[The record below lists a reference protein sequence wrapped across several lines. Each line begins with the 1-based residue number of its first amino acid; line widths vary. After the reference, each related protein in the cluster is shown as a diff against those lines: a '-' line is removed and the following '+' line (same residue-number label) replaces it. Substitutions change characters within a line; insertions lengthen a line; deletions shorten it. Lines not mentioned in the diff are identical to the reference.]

1 MLFRKCQFLVIIT
14 LLLICQQ
21 VVGQD
26 DVSEVNP
33 SEISDKQLE
42 SAVEQA
48 ESKGY
53 TETQVVDLARA
64 RGLSE
69 TQISQLRAR
78 IAQLKSTSGSGG
90 IDENQ
95 LREELK
101 DFDMDLEELDISD
114 SQREKDGGRIFG
126 YDIFRNKNL
135 NFAPSVNIP
144 TPENY
149 ILGAGD
155 ELIID
160 VWGASEKT
168 YQLLVGAEGT
178 VKIPNLGPVFVNGL
192 TIEEASSKL
201 LRRLTQIYAG
211 LDDNGYGEK
220 NTYAQ
225 VSLGRIR
232 SIKIN
237 IIGEVVLPGTYTI
250 SSLSNIL
257 HALFVAGG
265 PSRNGSLRNVQVFRN
280 GKKIENFDVYDFLLY
295 GKIASNITLRDQDVI
310 MVPFYQK
317 RVNISGEIKN
327 PAIYEV
333 VENESLQTVI
343 DFAGGV
349 TEEAYTR
356 LVTVRRPTD
365 KARRIYTIKNESFGN
380 FELNSGDQI
389 TISRIQD
396 VYENL
401 VTISGA
407 VNRPGEYEFTDSLLL
422 TELVEK
428 AEGITADAFRGR
440 AQIVRSNTDLTL
452 KNIEFNVDSVLTG
465 KGDFYLKPNDVVKI
479 SSIFDLSDRIVVR
492 IQGEVRNPQSIPFQD
507 NLTVE
512 DIILKAGG
520 FKESAAKSFVEVAR
534 VINEDS
540 KTDKSLESQ
549 LFSFAI
555 NENLAISKE
564 ASTFELKPYDLVTI
578 RKSPSY
584 SPLRTIEVEGE
595 VNFPG
600 KYVINKK
607 DERISDFIKRAGGF
621 TDEAYAKGGTL
632 IRQTEYFDEEEAA
645 TVKRLRLVGL
655 GRYDESTSEGT
666 FQISRKEAIAIELE
680 DIMKNIGGSADLLVK
695 DGDVI
700 SIPKVL
706 QTVRIR
712 GEIHFSSNIIYNK
725 TFGFKDYI
733 SSAGGFTSDAKESK
747 AYIVYPNG
755 SAERTRRVLWFK
767 RYPKVEP
774 GSEIVVPSRPER
786 EALSAEKVIGFSSS
800 ILTMLLIV
808 DRLTR

>member
-1 MLFRKCQFLVIIT
+1 MLFVCL
-14 LLLICQQ
+14 Q
-21 VVGQD
+21 VAGQD
-26 DVSEVNP
+26 DVSDINP
-33 SEISDKQLE
+33 AEISDEKLE
-42 SAVEQA
+42 SAVQQA
-48 ESKGY
+48 ESQGY
-53 TETQVVDLARA
+53 TEGQVIDLARA

-69 TQISQLRAR
+69 TQISQLRSR
-78 IAQLKSTSGSGG
+78 ITQLKSTSGNEG

-95 LREELK
+95 LRDELK
-101 DFDMDLEELDISD
+101 EFEIDLEELDISD
-114 SQREKDGGRIFG
+114 NQRERDGGRIFG
-126 YDIFRNKNL
+126 YDVFRNKNL

-155 ELIID
+155 EIIID
-160 VWGASEKT
+160 IWGASEKT
-168 YQLLVGAEGT
+168 YQLLIGAEGT

-192 TIEEASSKL
+192 TIEDASSKL
-201 LRRLTQIYAG
+201 LRRLTQIYSG
-211 LDDNGYGEK
+211 LEDTGYGEK
-220 NTYAQ
+220 NTYGQ

-232 SIKIN
+232 SIKVN

-265 PSRNGSLRNVQVFRN
+265 PSSNGSLRNVQVFRN
-280 GKKIENFDVYDFLLY
+280 GKKIETFDVYDFLLF

-310 MVPFYQK
+310 MVPFYTK
-317 RVNISGEIKN
+317 RVNISGQIKN

-333 VENESLQTVI
+333 LENENLQTVI

-349 TEEAYTR
+349 TEEAYTK
-356 LVTVRRPTD
+356 LVTVRRPTNR
-365 KARRIYTIKNESFGN
+365 ARRIFTIKDQDFTN
-380 FELNSGDQI
+380 FQLVSGDQI
-389 TISRIQD
+389 SISRIND
-396 VYENL
+396 IYENL
-401 VTISGA
+401 ITIQGA
-407 VNRPGEYEFTDSLLL
+407 LYRPGQYEYTDSLLL
-422 TELVEK
+422 SELIEK
-428 AEGITADAFRGR
+428 AEGVTADAFRGR
-440 AQIVRSNTDLTL
+440 AQIIRSNSDLTL
-452 KNIEFNVDSVLTG
+452 RNIEFNVDSVLNG
-465 KGDFYLKPNDVVKI
+465 KHDLYLKPNDIVKI
-479 SSIFDLSDRIVVR
+479 SSIFELSDRMIVR

-512 DIILKAGG
+512 DVILKAGG
-520 FKESAAKSFVEVAR
+520 FKLSAAKSFVEVAR

-540 KTDKSLESQ
+540 EADRSLESQ
-549 LFSFAI
+549 LFSFSI
-555 NENLAISKE
+555 NENLEISSE
-564 ASTFELKPYDLVTI
+564 ASTFELKPYDLITI
-578 RKSPSY
+578 RRSPNF
-584 SPLRTIEVEGE
+584 SPLRTVEVEGE

-607 DERISDFIKRAGGF
+607 DERISDFIRRAGGF
-621 TDEAYAKGGTL
+621 TNEAYAKGGTL

-695 DGDVI
+695 DGDII
-700 SIPKVL
+700 SIPKIL

-712 GEIHFSSNIIYNK
+712 GEIHFASNVIYDGSFN
-725 TFGFKDYI
+725 FKDYI
-733 SSAGGFTSDAKESK
+733 SSAGGFTSEAKENR

-755 SAERTRRVLWFK
+755 SAERTKRFLWFK
-767 RYPKVEP
+767 SYPKVEP
-774 GSEIVVPSRPER
+774 GSEIVVPARPTR
-786 EALSAEKVIGFSSS
+786 EELSVDKVIGFSSS

>member
-1 MLFRKCQFLVIIT
+1 MLFRKNQFLTIII
-14 LLLICQQ
+14 LLFVCLQ
-21 VVGQD
+21 VAGQD
-26 DVSEVNP
+26 DVSDINP
-33 SEISDKQLE
+33 AEISDEKLE
-42 SAVEQA
+42 SAVQQA
-48 ESKGY
+48 ESQGY
-53 TETQVVDLARA
+53 TEGQVIDMARA

-69 TQISQLRAR
+69 SQISQLRSR
-78 IAQLKSTSGSGG
+78 ITQLQSKSGNEG

-101 DFDMDLEELDISD
+101 EFEIDLEDLDISD
-114 SQREKDGGRIFG
+114 RQREKDGGRIFG
-126 YDIFRNKNL
+126 YDVFRNKNL

-155 ELIID
+155 EIVID
-160 VWGASEKT
+160 IWGASEKT
-168 YQLLVGAEGT
+168 YQLLIGAEGT

-192 TIEEASSKL
+192 TIEDASSKL
-201 LRRLTQIYAG
+201 LRRLTQIYSG
-211 LDDNGYGEK
+211 LDDRYGEK
-220 NTYAQ
+220 NTYGQ

-232 SIKIN
+232 SIKVN
-237 IIGEVVLPGTYTI
+237 IIGEVALPGTYTI

-265 PSRNGSLRNVQVFRN
+265 PSSNGSLRNVQVFRN
-280 GKKIENFDVYDFLLY
+280 GKKIETFDVYDFLLF

-317 RVNISGEIKN
+317 RVNISGQIKN

-333 VENESLQTVI
+333 LENENLQTVI

-349 TEEAYTR
+349 TEEAYSK
-356 LVTVRRPTD
+356 LVTVRRPTNR
-365 KARRIYTIKNESFGN
+365 ARRIFTIKDQNFTN
-380 FELNSGDQI
+380 FELVSGDQI
-389 TISRIQD
+389 SISRIND
-396 VYENL
+396 IYENL
-401 VTISGA
+401 ITIQGA
-407 VNRPGEYEFTDSLLL
+407 LYRPGEYEYTDSLLL
-422 TELVEK
+422 SKLIEK
-428 AEGITADAFRGR
+428 AEGVTADAFRGR

-452 KNIEFNVDSVLTG
+452 RNIEFNVDSVING
-465 KGDFYLKPNDVVKI
+465 KHDLYLKPNDVIKI
-479 SSIFDLSDRIVVR
+479 SSIFDLRDRMIVR
-492 IQGEVRNPQSIPFQD
+492 IQGEVRNPQSVAFQD

-512 DIILKAGG
+512 DVILKAGG
-520 FKESAAKSFVEVAR
+520 FKPSAAKSFVEVAR

-540 KTDKSLESQ
+540 EADKSLESQ
-549 LFSFAI
+549 LYSFAI
-555 NENLAISKE
+555 NENLEISSE
-564 ASTFELKPYDLVTI
+564 ASIFELKPYDLITI
-578 RKSPSY
+578 RKSPNF
-584 SPLRTIEVEGE
+584 SPLRTVEVEGE

-607 DERISDFIKRAGGF
+607 DERISDFIRRAGGF
-621 TDEAYAKGGTL
+621 TNEAYAKGGTL

-666 FQISRKEAIAIELE
+666 FQISRREAIAIELE
-680 DIMKNIGGSADLLVK
+680 NIMQNAGGAADLLVK

-712 GEIHFSSNIIYNK
+712 GEIHFASNVIYDRSYN
-725 TFGFKDYI
+725 FKNYI
-733 SSAGGFTSDAKESK
+733 SSAGGFTSEAKENR
-747 AYIVYPNG
+747 AYVVYPNG
-755 SAERTRRVLWFK
+755 SAERTKRFLWFK
-767 RYPKVEP
+767 SYPKVEP

-786 EALSAEKVIGFSSS
+786 EQLTAEKFIGFSTS

-808 DRLTR
+808 DRLTP